1 MVENLDLSLLHSE
14 AAQNKLEEII
24 KKSEETYID
33 TIHNIVFSKLQL
45 EDLSKDEIEECS
57 EEKKKSVKLTREWVE
72 SQLRSNKWWK
82 RQYEVAIPY
91 FKTLLKSND
100 NN

>member
-1 MVENLDLSLLHSE
+1 MVENLDLVLLHSE
-14 AAQNKLEEII
+14 KAQSKLKELIE
-24 KKSEETYID
+24 KSEEGYVD

-45 EDLSKDEIEECS
+45 EDLLKDETEDAT

-72 SQLRSNKWWK
+72 SQLRSNQWWK

>member
-1 MVENLDLSLLHSE
+1 MIENLDLSLLHSE

-24 KKSEETYID
+24 KKSEEGYVD
-33 TIHNIVFSKLQL
+33 TLHNIVFSMLQL
-45 EDLSKDEIEECS
+45 EDLLNDDVEDAS

-91 FKTLLKSND
+91 FKTLLKPND